1 MMVDFQDLEGLT
13 PAHFADA
20 CQQQG
25 IDPRLAPQG
34 LGPMVTGVHVTGRV
48 LPVRHSGSVDIFI
61 EVISQAEPG
70 SVLVIDDNG
79 RRDQAC
85 IGDLVAGEAK
95 LAGLAGILVWGC
107 HRDTQEIRALGL
119 PVFSFGAFPSGPR
132 TASERDPDA
141 LTSAR
146 VGDVVVDAGHVV
158 VADDDG
164 AIFLPADKVREIGRP
179 RGRFVNASISRRNF
193 SRRATLSFS
202 SSASPS
208 TSTNTPPIP
217 RTRCVSTCKR
227 SAGRSRRDGCDGS

>member
-1 MMVDFQDLEGLT
+1 MMVEDLEGLT
-13 PAHFADA
+13 TAHLADA
-20 CQQQG
+20 CLQQG
-25 IDPRLAPQG
+25 IDSRLAPQG
-34 LGPMVTGVHVTGRV
+34 LVPMGPGVHVTGRV

-61 EVISQAEPG
+61 EAISQAEPG

-119 PVFSFGAFPSGPR
+119 PVFSFGAFPSGPP

-146 VGDVVVDAGHVV
+146 VGR
-158 VADDDG
+158 
-164 AIFLPADKVREIGRP
+164 L
-179 RGRFVNASISRRNF
+179 RG
-193 SRRATLSFS
+193 
-202 SSASPS
+202 
-208 TSTNTPPIP
+208 
-217 RTRCVSTCKR
+217 
-227 SAGRSRRDGCDGS
+227 

>member
-13 PAHFADA
+13 TAHFADA

-34 LGPMVTGVHVTGRV
+34 LVPMVTGVHVTGRV

-132 TASERDPDA
+132 TASERDPHA

-146 VGDVVVDAGHVV
+146 VGDVVVDAGDVV

-164 AIFLPADKVREIGRP
+164 AIFLPADKVREIAAAARTIREREHQQAELLAAGNPLFQQLRFAEYLTKHAADPLYTLRLHLQAIGR
-179 RGRFVNASISRRNF
+179 AIE
-193 SRRATLSFS
+193 T
-202 SSASPS
+202 
-208 TSTNTPPIP
+208 
-217 RTRCVSTCKR
+217 
-227 SAGRSRRDGCDGS
+227 